1 MEPKA
6 SETGNLKDY
15 LFARVD
21 NTLVRIDFADILFVE
36 AMGDYVRIAT
46 AEKKYMVLLSM
57 KALQEKLPEE
67 RFFRCHRS
75 YIVAQDKIDS
85 IADNMIV
92 IGREV
97 IPLSE
102 KAKKELLSRINLI

>member
-36 AMGDYVRIAT
+36 AMGDYVEAIEPST
-46 AEKKYMVLLSM
+46 
-57 KALQEKLPEE
+57 
-67 RFFRCHRS
+67 
-75 YIVAQDKIDS
+75 
-85 IADNMIV
+85 
-92 IGREV
+92 GRTLV
-97 IPLSE
+97 TKSWPVG
-102 KAKKELLSRINLI
+102 